1 MKTNTWK
8 KGQSSAQLGKL
19 YIITVGEAFRLAGA
33 SWVALLAAGGFSM
46 MDIALAETV
55 FHVVSLLAEIPSGVL
70 SDVWSRK
77 KTMVA
82 SRILF
87 TLSPLVMLISRSL
100 PAVCLSMVFLA
111 LGYNCASG
119 TREAL
124 AYDSLGLDERQDHFA
139 QFLSVDTILY
149 RIFQAA
155 ATLLAGLALCLGM
168 VRACSLDV
176 SLSLITILAAAL
188 LVDIPASA
196 ARLKDPVRT
205 RILDV
210 VKKSLFFLLH
220 EHRAAAVMLVNAV
233 LGAFSVLSQF
243 YLQARL
249 LNAGVSG
256 AALGPCL
263 FVCALGGALGAAL
276 VRCYRKLHYP
286 KICMLCL
293 AGTVAGAALVCTSS
307 PVLMCLGAFACNYH
321 ADLLQIRSDAL
332 LNDLLP
338 SGERATLNS
347 VSSMVFSL
355 VMIVMTP
362 LAGVLNTL
370 LYRR

>member
-8 KGQSSAQLGKL
+8 KGAEQRTAWKAVHHYRGRGIPSCGRLLGCPPCSRG
-19 YIITVGEAFRLAGA
+19 I
-33 SWVALLAAGGFSM
+33 
-46 MDIALAETV
+46 
-55 FHVVSLLAEIPSGVL
+55 FHDGHCPGRDRFPRRKPSCGDPSGVL

-82 SRILF
+82 SRVLF
-87 TLSPLVMLISRSL
+87 TLSPLVMLISRRL

-168 VRACSLDV
+168 VRAYSLDV
-176 SLSLITILAAAL
+176 LFSLITIFAAAL

-249 LNAGVSG
+249 LRAGVAG
-256 AALGPCL
+256 AVLGPCL
-263 FVCALGGALGAAL
+263 FVCALGRALGDCADPVLSEASLSSDLHAL
-276 VRCYRKLHYP
+276 SCGNCCRCSPCLYQLSRPHVPWRPCLQLPCGPSPDPVRC
-286 KICMLCL
+286 
-293 AGTVAGAALVCTSS
+293 S
-307 PVLMCLGAFACNYH
+307 P
-321 ADLLQIRSDAL
+321 
-332 LNDLLP
+332 
-338 SGERATLNS
+338 E
-347 VSSMVFSL
+347 
-355 VMIVMTP
+355 
-362 LAGVLNTL
+362 
-370 LYRR
+370 